1 MMPNF
6 NEFIEAL
13 VANNIEEKYGSEFS
27 ELVDDSLLPWLE
39 ASGNFILVDEKS
51 SETWH
56 TYQDSEDEDTVEIC
70 LSDYV
75 GSTTINCFAYIV
87 SVNFDTEKPINGVYV
102 LEKAYTQQGEGFDC
116 DIDGVYAKY
125 RKRNDLTIKK
135 HLEIC
140 YDNLIKQYI
149 KEE

>member
-27 ELVDDSLLPWLE
+27 EFVYDSLLPGLE

-51 SETWH
+51 DETWH
-56 TYQDSEDEDTVEIC
+56 TYQDSGDEDVVEIC
-70 LSDYV
+70 LLDYV
-75 GSTTINCFAYIV
+75 GSTTINCFTYII

-102 LEKAYTQQGEGFDC
+102 LEKAYIEQGEGFDY
-116 DIDGVYAKY
+116 DIDGIYVKY
-125 RKRNDLTIKK
+125 RKRGGLTIKK
-135 HLEIC
+135 HLEMC

-149 KEE
+149 KE

>member
-1 MMPNF
+1 MVPNF

-27 ELVDDSLLPWLE
+27 EFVDDSLLPGLE
-39 ASGNFILVDEKS
+39 ASGNFILVDERS
-51 SETWH
+51 GETWH

-70 LSDYV
+70 LSDYT

-102 LEKAYTQQGEGFDC
+102 LEKAYTQQGEGFDY

-125 RKRNDLTIKK
+125 RKRNGLNIKK
-135 HLEIC
+135 HLEMC